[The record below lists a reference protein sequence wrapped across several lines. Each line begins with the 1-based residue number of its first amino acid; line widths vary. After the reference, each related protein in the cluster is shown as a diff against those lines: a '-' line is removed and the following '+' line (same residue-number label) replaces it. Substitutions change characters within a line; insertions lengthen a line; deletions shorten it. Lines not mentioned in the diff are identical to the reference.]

1 MAKGHYPA
9 EFELYVLAALVHLG
23 DDAYGMTVRQTI
35 EARSGRAVSIGAVYT
50 TLERLQDKGYV
61 TFRVSDPRPVPGG
74 RARKYIRLTPRGR
87 RVFDEATAM
96 LLRMLPSPAAAGPRR

>member
-87 RVFDEATAM
+87 RVFDDATAM
-96 LLRMLPSPAAAGPRR
+96 LLRMLPSPAMAGPRR